1 MSETWQE
8 KPFIWLNNTL
18 NLSIIISF
26 VVYLLS
32 LIYKKWSPWYCSC
45 KRGLLWVWSPL
56 HSSTL
61 MLFVC
66 LLFVLQFDVV
76 TLSVQCFVSS
86 QSVLIMVST
95 QHTAKKTK
103 RLAQIQEMNIEFKE
117 IMEERDLISVQ
128 RFEISLK
135 CCFLDQITWDI
146 SD

>member
-1 MSETWQE
+1 
-8 KPFIWLNNTL
+8 
-18 NLSIIISF
+18 
-26 VVYLLS
+26 
-32 LIYKKWSPWYCSC
+32 
-45 KRGLLWVWSPL
+45 
-56 HSSTL
+56 

-117 IMEERDLISVQ
+117 KMEERDLISVQ

-135 CCFLDQITWDI
+135 CCFLDQIT
-146 SD
+146 